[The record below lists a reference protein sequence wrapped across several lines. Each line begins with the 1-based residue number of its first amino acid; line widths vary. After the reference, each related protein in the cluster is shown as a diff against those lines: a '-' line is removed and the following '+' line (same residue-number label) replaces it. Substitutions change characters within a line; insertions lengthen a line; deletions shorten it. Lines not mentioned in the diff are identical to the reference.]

1 MRTTITVAST
11 APLTR
16 SAWTRLSRDR
26 RFRMGR
32 ACRPMITNASTFSTN
47 TAVSQTEYVLMRLRA
62 GTRRGDS
69 RASAM
74 PEVTMVMIGDST
86 TRSASSQTPDVPR
99 DGGGGQ
105 ADGDDDQGRERDDVP
120 PEVAGRGV
128 ERRVQQGGGDE
139 ERERQIGLD
148 LELGARGGEGQRG
161 AGDREERGIGDPDTP
176 RETGQ
181 DHRSE
186 EERQSPFEE
195 GHVRSLERPPGHG
208 EPPARLRAAAVDG
221 STQRKTDGGRPVAGP
236 PPLLRSISA
245 RA

>member
-1 MRTTITVAST
+1 MSERDRADGGPDRDAIDEECRRVVQEA
-11 APLTR
+11 
-16 SAWTRLSRDR
+16 LSLEHVQDPPRQAQPTEDRRGRRGVRRGDDGAERDRGGDRETSQPPADPRDR
-26 RFRMGR
+26 R
-32 ACRPMITNASTFSTN
+32 
-47 TAVSQTEYVLMRLRA
+47 
-62 GTRRGDS
+62 
-69 RASAM
+69 
-74 PEVTMVMIGDST
+74 
-86 TRSASSQTPDVPR
+86 
-99 DGGGGQ
+99 GGQ
-105 ADGDDDQGRERDDVP
+105 ADGDDDEGHQWDDVP

-128 ERRVQQGGGDE
+128 ERRVQQDGGDE

-208 EPPARLRAAAVDG
+208 EPAARLRAAAAVDG